1 MFLNDRYFCF
11 GVPSWNHMS
20 HSDGDVSES
29 ESEVY
34 HRSIF
39 EDRSKEPT
47 AELVTTVADLK
58 GVEQDE
64 LDPLYNWADHLIE
77 HLYSS
82 PPPAEAQG
90 VVEFSYEGFRITLY
104 QDGHAVIMGRDTSE

>member
-1 MFLNDRYFCF
+1 M
-11 GVPSWNHMS
+11 P

-39 EDRSKEPT
+39 DDETKEPT
-47 AELVTTVADLK
+47 TELVSIVADLK

-64 LDPLYNWADHLIE
+64 LNPLYNWADHLIE

-82 PPPAEAQG
+82 PPPANAQG
-90 VVEFSYEGFRITLY
+90 VVEFSYEGYRITLY
-104 QDGHAVIMGRDTSE
+104 QDGRAVIMGRSTSE